1 MNARRSLG
9 IAAASLLVSC
19 AAAAGDAAPLPKG
32 HAVFT
37 TDFDAADSLAA
48 WQGGARLEAGCLAV
62 ERAEGATG
70 ANALLP
76 LPAQAL
82 RDHTLLC
89 AARVRA
95 ENVSAKPQPWNGIKL
110 MLIIE
115 GPDRREWP
123 QADIPAGSFPWR
135 RAAFN
140 ARIPADVKTVTLLLG
155 LEAVTGKVWFD
166 DLSITIAR
174 PPRASVPKPAPGPA
188 FKGHALP
195 RLRGAM
201 ISPNIDAAGLE
212 VLGREWNANLIRWQ
226 LIRYIGA
233 GKRAPLGEFDPWLES
248 ELSKLDAALP
258 HCRRFGLHVVLDL
271 HSPPGGKATASGYIG
286 SDDRLFT
293 DRASQDKFVDAWRRM
308 AARYKGERAIWG
320 FDLANEPVESLVE
333 EGCDDWHALAE
344 RAAKAVRAVDPAR
357 VLIIEPPDWGG
368 PDGFRDFQPIDVS
381 NVVYSVHMYVPGAF
395 THQTIHGNEGGRTY
409 PGDIDGTRWDK
420 ARLEAALAPVIEF
433 QRRFN
438 VHIYAGEFS
447 AIRWAPAG
455 SACRWLADVIDIF
468 EAHGWDWSY
477 HAFRE
482 WDGWS
487 VEHGPDRNDR
497 APAAAPT
504 DRQLLLRKWYARN
517 EKPAW

>member
-1 MNARRSLG
+1 MKLRRSLRT
-9 IAAASLLVSC
+9 AAASLLFGC
-19 AAAAGDAAPLPKG
+19 AVRAGDAAPLPKG
-32 HAVFT
+32 HVVFAAH
-37 TDFDAADSLAA
+37 FDAADALAA
-48 WQGGARLEAGCLAV
+48 WGGAGRLEAGALAV
-62 ERAEGATG
+62 ESAGSG
-70 ANALLP
+70 ANAVIA

-82 RDHTLLC
+82 RGHTLLC
-89 AARVRA
+89 AARVKA
-95 ENVSAKPQPWNGIKL
+95 ENVSAKPRPWNGIKF

-115 GPDRREWP
+115 GPEGKEWP
-123 QADIPAGSFPWR
+123 QAEIPVGSFHWR

-140 ARIPADVKTVTLLLG
+140 ARIPADVKTLTLLLG

-166 DLSITIAR
+166 DVSIVIAK
-174 PPRASVPKPAPGPA
+174 PPAATAPAPAPGPA

-201 ISPNIDAAGLE
+201 ISPDIDAAGLQ
-212 VLGREWNANLIRWQ
+212 VLGKDWNANLIRWQ

-233 GKRAPLGEFDPWLES
+233 GKRAPLEEFDPWLEG
-248 ELSKLDAALP
+248 ELAKLDAALP
-258 HCRRFGLHVVLDL
+258 HCRRCGLLVVLDL

-308 AARYKGERAIWG
+308 AARYKGCGAIWG
-320 FDLANEPVESLVE
+320 FDLANEPVETLVE

-344 RAAKAVRAVDPAR
+344 RAAKAVRAVDPER
-357 VLIIEPPDWGG
+357 LLIVEPPDWGG
-368 PDGFRDFQPIDVS
+368 PNGFRDFQPIDVPR
-381 NVVYSVHMYVPGAF
+381 VVYSVHMYAPTAF

-409 PGDIDGTRWDK
+409 PGAIGGTHWDK
-420 ARLEAALAPVIEF
+420 ARLEAVLAPVVEF
-433 QRRFN
+433 QRRYN
-438 VHIYAGEFS
+438 AHIYVGEFS

-455 SACRWLADVIDIF
+455 SACRWLADVISIF
-468 EAHGWDWSY
+468 EAQGWDWSY

-487 VEHGPDRNDR
+487 VEHSPDRNDR

-504 DRQLLLRKWYARN
+504 DRQQLLMKWFARN
-517 EKPAW
+517 EKPAR